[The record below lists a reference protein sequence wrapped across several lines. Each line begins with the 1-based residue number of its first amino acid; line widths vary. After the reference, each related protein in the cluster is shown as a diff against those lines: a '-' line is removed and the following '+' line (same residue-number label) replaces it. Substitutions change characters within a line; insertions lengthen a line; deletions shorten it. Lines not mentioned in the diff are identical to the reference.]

1 MIGIAFFGGPF
12 IWIMILAT
20 HLAFR
25 RAMTRA
31 GKDILRF
38 APPGPWSS
46 LFGLVALVGVLIST
60 WWVPSFHITL
70 LAGPP
75 WLIFITLCY
84 LVWRKANP
92 VGPPTG
98 PNRH

>member
-1 MIGIAFFGGPF
+1 VAFFGGPF
-12 IWIMILAT
+12 IWIMTLAT

-25 RAMTRA
+25 RANTRA
-31 GKDILRF
+31 KRDITRF

-46 LFGLVALVGVLIST
+46 LLGLTALIGVLIST
-60 WWVPSFHITL
+60 WWVPSFHIAL

-84 LVWRKANP
+84 LVWKRANP
-92 VGPPTG
+92 VVPTNGPK
-98 PNRH
+98 